1 MIRMKHPTPIAIFAR
16 LTRAVREETMPESV
30 RADAFA
36 IVETLAGHF
45 GQSAFATHLAALS
58 ALALECSE
66 LQAAIQDHLPA
77 LHEMAA
83 SAVSAPLTSPHPATP

>member
-1 MIRMKHPTPIAIFAR
+1 MSRMKHPTPIAIFAR
-16 LTRAVREETMPESV
+16 LTRAVREETMPEFV
-30 RADAFA
+30 RADAFG
-36 IVETLAGHF
+36 IVETMAAHF
-45 GQSAFATHLAALS
+45 GQPAFAAHLAALS

-66 LQAAIQDHLPA
+66 LQAAIAASLPA